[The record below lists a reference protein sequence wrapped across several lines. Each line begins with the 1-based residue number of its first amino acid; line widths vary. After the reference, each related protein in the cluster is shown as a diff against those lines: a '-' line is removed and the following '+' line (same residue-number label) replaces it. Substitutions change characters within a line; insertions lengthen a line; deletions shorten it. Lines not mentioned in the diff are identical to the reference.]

1 MCSDFQQLLKI
12 LQKSKLLSGTS
23 KLEIIIFAF
32 EPPDGLVVLIR
43 KSFPDLFDCLNLVH
57 TMNTTENTDNDWL
70 FEITPKN
77 KFFSLNFKEVWQYRD
92 LLMLFVKRD
101 VVTVYKQTILGP
113 LWYLIQ
119 PLFTSITFTIIFNTV
134 AGIDTGTVPPF
145 LFNLAGITVWN
156 YFTACLND
164 TSDTFKR
171 NAAIFGKVYFPRIIM
186 PLSVVI
192 SNLLKFGIQFMIFVA
207 FYIFY
212 YLRGAAIS
220 INESLLFFPLLVALM
235 GILGLGLGMF
245 ISSLVT
251 KYRDFSY
258 LIGFGVQLLMY
269 LSAVMYPMA
278 LIKEKLPAYGWLVEY
293 NPLAYVI
300 ETTRYMLL
308 GIGQIS
314 FLGLGYTF
322 AVTVI
327 VFLVGVLIF
336 NKTEKSFI
344 DTV

>member
-1 MCSDFQQLLKI
+1 MN
-12 LQKSKLLSGTS
+12 QKENS
-23 KLEIIIFAF
+23 
-32 EPPDGLVVLIR
+32 
-43 KSFPDLFDCLNLVH
+43 
-57 TMNTTENTDNDWL
+57 TTDWL

-101 VVTVYKQTILGP
+101 VVTVYKQTVLGP

-119 PLFTSITFTIIFNTV
+119 PLLTAVTFTIIFNNV
-134 AGIDTGTVPPF
+134 AGISTGTVPPF

-192 SNLLKFGIQFMIFVA
+192 SNLLKFGIQCFIFFA
-207 FYIFY
+207 FYIYY
-212 YLRGAAIS
+212 YLIGAAIS
-220 INESLLFFPLLVALM
+220 LNPLFVFFPILVILM
-235 GILGLGLGMF
+235 GFLGLGLGMI
-245 ISSLVT
+245 ISSMVT
-251 KYRDFSY
+251 KYRDLSY

-269 LSAVMYPMA
+269 VSAVVYPMA
-278 LIKEKLPAYGWLVEY
+278 LIKEKMPDYAWIVVY

-308 GIGQIS
+308 NVGQVS
-314 FLGLGYTF
+314 VLGLLYT
-322 AVTVI
+322 TVI
-327 VFLVGVLIF
+327 TVVLFLIGVLIF
-336 NKTEKSFI
+336 NKTEKKFI

>member
-1 MCSDFQQLLKI
+1 
-12 LQKSKLLSGTS
+12 
-23 KLEIIIFAF
+23 
-32 EPPDGLVVLIR
+32 
-43 KSFPDLFDCLNLVH
+43 
-57 TMNTTENTDNDWL
+57 MNTTNTPWL

-77 KFFSLNFKEVWQYRD
+77 KFLTLNLKEVWQYRD
-92 LLMLFVKRD
+92 LLFLFVKRD
-101 VVTVYKQTILGP
+101 IVTVYKQTVLGP

-119 PLFTSITFTIIFNTV
+119 PLFTAVIFTVIFNNV

-164 TSDTFKR
+164 TSDTFKK
-171 NAAIFGKVYFPRIIM
+171 NASIFGKVYFPRVIM
-186 PLSVVI
+186 PISIVI
-192 SNLLKFGIQFMIFVA
+192 SNLLKFGIQCFIFIV
-207 FYIFY
+207 FYIY
-212 YLRGAAIS
+212 YYIQGAVIGLNVS
-220 INESLLFFPLLVALM
+220 TVFFPLLVVMM
-235 GILGLGLGMF
+235 GVLGLGLGML

-278 LIKEKLPAYGWLVEY
+278 LIKEKIPNYGWLVEY

-308 GIGQIS
+308 DVGHIS

-322 AVTVI
+322 LVTLV
-327 VFLVGVLIF
+327 VFFAGLLIF
-336 NKTEKSFI
+336 NKTEKRFI